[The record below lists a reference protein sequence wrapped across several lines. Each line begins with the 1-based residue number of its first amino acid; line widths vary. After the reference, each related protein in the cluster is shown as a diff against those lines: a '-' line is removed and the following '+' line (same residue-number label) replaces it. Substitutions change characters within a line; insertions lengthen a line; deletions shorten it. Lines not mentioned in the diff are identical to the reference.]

1 MVNWDTKIIPN
12 GDYVLRLEAY
22 DLAGNLSRVD
32 LPVTIQN
39 TGPDISSLT
48 VSPSPFT
55 PDGLDDDIAND
66 ITDITFKLSE
76 YGFTTV
82 EVFNSSSV
90 LVSTLHSGVL
100 YPAPPN
106 NMQLKL
112 QWNGRGD
119 DGILVRNG
127 EYKVVVSTGGGSK
140 QAHSFVIVN
149 DRPIFNNYSV
159 TPNTFSPDG
168 DGVDDT
174 TTLTFSLSESSLA
187 TVEVYNSSNSLIKT
201 LAENVPITY
210 GTIYNYMWDGK
221 DNANQIAP
229 QGRYYFKVTA
239 AALTGSLANPLKM
252 DIFLIYISDIKIS
265 QDSFNP
271 HVGQTTQILYELKND
286 AKLSIKIY
294 NDIGGLV
301 RNLIDNQ
308 LRSPGEQS
316 EAWDGK
322 DNNGNILPDGNYYFV
337 LEDSMSGTPEVIYD
351 PQETGGQDISHSIVF
366 SAANFN
372 TLKNQP
378 SLLTYNLPR
387 PAKINIKVRINRYEG
402 PAIRVIKYQEP
413 TGSGERQTIWDG
425 RDEIGEIVPY
435 RQYTLATWGYT
446 LRDNSIVIVGGR
458 PSISETQAAPI
469 KFNPIFNPYTT
480 TQQNSTTI
488 SFSLSDDA
496 KIVLDIYNSNNVL
509 VRRLLDNVLKSKGTN
524 TVVWDGKNNKGKI
537 LSYGFY
543 RIELQAEKGGNYS
556 DIVTAHTEVIY

>member
-1 MVNWDTKIIPN
+1 
-12 GDYVLRLEAY
+12 
-22 DLAGNLSRVD
+22 
-32 LPVTIQN
+32 
-39 TGPDISSLT
+39 
-48 VSPSPFT
+48 
-55 PDGLDDDIAND
+55 
-66 ITDITFKLSE
+66 
-76 YGFTTV
+76 
-82 EVFNSSSV
+82 
-90 LVSTLHSGVL
+90 
-100 YPAPPN
+100 
-106 NMQLKL
+106 MQLKL

-174 TTLTFSLSESSLA
+174 TILTFSLSESSLA

-372 TLKNQP
+372 TLKN
-378 SLLTYNLPR
+378 
-387 PAKINIKVRINRYEG
+387 
-402 PAIRVIKYQEP
+402 
-413 TGSGERQTIWDG
+413 
-425 RDEIGEIVPY
+425 
-435 RQYTLATWGYT
+435 
-446 LRDNSIVIVGGR
+446 
-458 PSISETQAAPI
+458 
-469 KFNPIFNPYTT
+469 
-480 TQQNSTTI
+480 
-488 SFSLSDDA
+488 
-496 KIVLDIYNSNNVL
+496 
-509 VRRLLDNVLKSKGTN
+509 
-524 TVVWDGKNNKGKI
+524 
-537 LSYGFY
+537 
-543 RIELQAEKGGNYS
+543 
-556 DIVTAHTEVIY
+556 